1 MAVPM
6 LDLAAHHAPL
16 REELEA
22 ALRAVL
28 DSQRF
33 ILGPVVARFEATMA
47 AVCGAAHALGVS
59 SGSDALLVALM
70 AEGIGPGDEVI
81 TTPFTF
87 FATGGAIARVGATPV
102 FVDIEPAGFNVDPD
116 AAAAAITPSTRA
128 LLPVHL
134 FGQCADMAPLLA
146 LARRHGLVVIE
157 DAAQAIGAELDG
169 RRAGAMGDYGCFSF
183 FPSKNLGALGDGG
196 LVTCQDPARA
206 EALTRLRNHGAAPK
220 YHHALIG
227 GNFRLDAL
235 QAAALEVKAPH
246 LEAWT
251 ARRQA
256 NAEAYAL
263 RLADLAARGDL
274 ALPPTLPGRRHVW
287 NQFTIRVPG
296 GRREAVR
303 QALRA
308 AGIGHEVYYPVPLHL
323 QACFAQLSYLEG
335 ALPVAEQAARE
346 VLSLPIYPELGEAR
360 IDEVCAAL
368 REATSS

>member
-16 REELEA
+16 RDELEA

-33 ILGPVVARFEATMA
+33 ILGPVVARFEAAMA

-70 AEGIGPGDEVI
+70 AAGIGPGDEVI

-102 FVDIEPAGFNVDPD
+102 FVDIEPAGFNVDPR
-116 AAAAAITPSTRA
+116 AVEAAITPATRA

-134 FGQCADMAPLLA
+134 FGQCADLAPLLD
-146 LARRHGLVVIE
+146 LARRHDLIVIE

-169 RRAGAMGDYGCFSF
+169 RRAGSLGDYGCFSF
-183 FPSKNLGALGDGG
+183 FPSKNLGGLGDGG
-196 LVTCQDPARA
+196 LVTCGDA
-206 EALTRLRNHGAAPK
+206 TRHETLKKLRNHGAAPK

-227 GNFRLDAL
+227 GNFRLDTL

-246 LEAWT
+246 LDAWT

-256 NAEAYAL
+256 NAEAYAA
-263 RLADLAARGDL
+263 RLADLEARGDL
-274 ALPPTLPGRRHVW
+274 TLPRTLPGRRHVW
-287 NQFTIRVPG
+287 NQFTIRIPD
-296 GRREAVR
+296 GRRDAVR
-303 QALRA
+303 EALRA
-308 AGIGHEVYYPVPLHL
+308 ADIGHEVYYPVPLHL
-323 QACFAQLSYLEG
+323 QACFVALGFREG

-346 VLSLPIYPELGEAR
+346 VLSLPIYPELGEAQ

-368 REATSS
+368 REAM